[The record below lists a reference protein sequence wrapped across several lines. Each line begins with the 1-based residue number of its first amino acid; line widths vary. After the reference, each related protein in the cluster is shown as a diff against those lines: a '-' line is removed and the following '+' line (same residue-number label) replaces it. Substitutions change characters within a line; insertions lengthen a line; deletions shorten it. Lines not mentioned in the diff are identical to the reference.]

1 FAISARSNHDIN
13 VQIIMEKMGGGGHFN
28 AAGLQRT
35 NTSLKA
41 LKEELMLAIEQYQQG
56 GSSNEGNPID

>member
-1 FAISARSNHDIN
+1 
-13 VQIIMEKMGGGGHFN
+13 MEKMGGGGHFN

-41 LKEELMLAIEQYQQG
+41 LKEELILIIEQYQQG
-56 GSSNEGNPID
+56 GSSDESNPID